1 MNKVKTLEFL
11 TEAGVAELVTDK
23 PRSYFETPQT
33 KINNELVAKPQR
45 IDVKPVQPAP
55 AQPVSMVK
63 MSSSSLTESINEA
76 RKLAD
81 NAKTL
86 AELRAAVEGFNG
98 LAIKKTAN
106 KTVFCDGNP
115 DTGVMLIGEAPGA
128 DEDVK
133 GIPFC
138 GMSGQLLDKVLW
150 SIRLDRKN
158 GFYITNTLFWR
169 PPGNRKPTP
178 EELAVCEPFL
188 EKHIALAKPKI
199 LLLVGATAVQGILK
213 NNDSMGKLRG
223 NAFNYRNQY
232 MDYDCKVMVTYHPSF
247 LLRSPLNK
255 RLAWEDMLTFKQ
267 KIAEIKSA

>member
-1 MNKVKTLEFL
+1 MNSVKALEWFV
-11 TEAGVAELVTDK
+11 EAGVKDLIADK
-23 PRSYFETPQT
+23 PRSYFEAMQTTPQI
-33 KINNELVAKPQR
+33 KAENQEMAKPQK
-45 IDVKPVQPAP
+45 IQAP
-55 AQPVSMVK
+55 ISNIKTPMVSA
-63 MSSSSLTESINEA
+63 SLSEAIAEA

-81 NAKTL
+81 NAQTL

-115 DTGVMLIGEAPGA
+115 DTGVMVVGEAPGA
-128 DEDVK
+128 DEDVQ

-150 SIRLDRKN
+150 SIRLNRKD

-178 EELAVCEPFL
+178 EELAICEPFL

-199 LLLVGATAVQGILK
+199 LLLVGATAVTGVLK
-213 NNDSMGKLRG
+213 SSDSMGKLRG
-223 NAFNYRNQY
+223 KVFHYKNRY

-255 RLAWEDMLTFKQ
+255 RLAWEDMLAFK
-267 KIAEIKSA
+267 KEVRI